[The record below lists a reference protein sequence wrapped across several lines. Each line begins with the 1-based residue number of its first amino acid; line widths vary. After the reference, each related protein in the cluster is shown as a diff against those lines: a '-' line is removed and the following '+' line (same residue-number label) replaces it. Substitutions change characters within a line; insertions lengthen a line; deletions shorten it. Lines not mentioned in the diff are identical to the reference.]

1 MDNLIGVLVAL
12 ISAIMK
18 IQSVPLDELN
28 SSIYSFQKTKSSI
41 YLTSSS
47 ENINIFNVVCLFVK
61 IELNLEKYDIWKAT
75 RSILGWKQ

>member
-28 SSIYSFQKTKSSI
+28 SSIYSFQKPNSSI
-41 YLTSSS
+41 YLTSFV
-47 ENINIFNVVCLFVK
+47 EKINILNLVCLFVK
-61 IELNLEKYDIWKAT
+61 IKLNLEKYDI
-75 RSILGWKQ
+75 

>member
-1 MDNLIGVLVAL
+1 
-12 ISAIMK
+12 MK

-28 SSIYSFQKTKSSI
+28 SSIYSFQKSKSSI

>member
-28 SSIYSFQKTKSSI
+28 SSIYSFQKPNSSI
-41 YLTSSS
+41 YLTSFF
-47 ENINIFNVVCLFVK
+47 EKINILNLVCLFVK
-61 IELNLEKYDIWKAT
+61 IKLNLEKYDF
-75 RSILGWKQ
+75 

>member
-28 SSIYSFQKTKSSI
+28 SSIYSFQKPNSSI
-41 YLTSSS
+41 YLTSFF
-47 ENINIFNVVCLFVK
+47 EKINILNLVCLFVK
-61 IELNLEKYDIWKAT
+61 IKLNLEKYDI
-75 RSILGWKQ
+75 

>member
-28 SSIYSFQKTKSSI
+28 SSIYSFQKTNSSI
-41 YLTSSS
+41 YLTSFF
-47 ENINIFNVVCLFVK
+47 EKINILNLVCLFVK
-61 IELNLEKYDIWKAT
+61 IKLNLEKYDI
-75 RSILGWKQ
+75 